1 MGRILHP
8 LFALLAS
15 VMNHSVS
22 EMVTHY
28 HEERPHQA
36 KENDPLIRASSEPPK
51 KRRKAAAPPPD
62 VVPIGDI
69 KCRQRLGGLLKHYSR
84 KAAKRITCPCE
95 LIGRPHTHH
104 RLCNHRAYQRD
115 VTIRYAL
122 TSTIPATPL
131 KANGNA
137 RSHFPQGGGIFG
149 CVDEEFVNERK
160 RKCEERSEM
169 VARSLLSS

>member
-36 KENDPLIRASSEPPK
+36 KENDPLIRASSEPTK

-69 KCRQRLGGLLKHYSR
+69 KCRQRLGGLLKH
-84 KAAKRITCPCE
+84 
-95 LIGRPHTHH
+95 
-104 RLCNHRAYQRD
+104 
-115 VTIRYAL
+115 
-122 TSTIPATPL
+122 
-131 KANGNA
+131 
-137 RSHFPQGGGIFG
+137 
-149 CVDEEFVNERK
+149 
-160 RKCEERSEM
+160 
-169 VARSLLSS
+169 